1 MCFLH
6 KRWDEHIILPKS
18 YHSFSQI
25 WKILKGYSI
34 LKLHWMSRILWQ
46 IQLLKRL
53 KQGSFTFNI
62 QSITLTIIIWS
73 LVTVCSVY
81 SAPKA
86 VMPLANNLFYGD
98 IDSSLLIAP
107 KNYKSLSA
115 FILVKVKGR
124 FVNQLII
131 SLLRSGIL
139 DVWLENSVI
148 SLLLNVQVTGDVLMF
163 GRWSG
168 RRQWELIT
176 FFICN

>member
-1 MCFLH
+1 
-6 KRWDEHIILPKS
+6 
-18 YHSFSQI
+18 
-25 WKILKGYSI
+25 
-34 LKLHWMSRILWQ
+34 
-46 IQLLKRL
+46 
-53 KQGSFTFNI
+53 
-62 QSITLTIIIWS
+62 
-73 LVTVCSVY
+73 
-81 SAPKA
+81 
-86 VMPLANNLFYGD
+86 MPLANNLFYGD

-163 GRWSG
+163 GR
-168 RRQWELIT
+168 
-176 FFICN
+176 